1 MMAPRYLALGVVAAL
16 VGPSPL
22 LAHHDWPVD
31 RTHPVTIQGTVT
43 AFTWANPH
51 VTIALDVDANGTVE
65 KWIVG
70 ASSPKNLS
78 DNGWDKNTFRP
89 GDTLTATGYRF
100 RNGSNV
106 LQLQRLVTPSG
117 RALFYAGP
125 RSAGD
130 SGPAPPE
137 IASLTD
143 ARLNARTFT
152 AGTMIGVPTELLS
165 LAHTRVGRPSMS
177 TFFSRSASD

>member
-1 MMAPRYLALGVVAAL
+1 MTMLRYLALGVIAAL
-16 VGPSPL
+16 VVVSPL

-51 VTIALDVDANGTVE
+51 VTIALDVEANGAVE

-106 LQLQRLVTPSG
+106 LQLQKLVTASG
-117 RALFYAGP
+117 RELYY
-125 RSAGD
+125 
-130 SGPAPPE
+130 SGPPKGSAAP
-137 IASLTD
+137 
-143 ARLNARTFT
+143 
-152 AGTMIGVPTELLS
+152 
-165 LAHTRVGRPSMS
+165 
-177 TFFSRSASD
+177 